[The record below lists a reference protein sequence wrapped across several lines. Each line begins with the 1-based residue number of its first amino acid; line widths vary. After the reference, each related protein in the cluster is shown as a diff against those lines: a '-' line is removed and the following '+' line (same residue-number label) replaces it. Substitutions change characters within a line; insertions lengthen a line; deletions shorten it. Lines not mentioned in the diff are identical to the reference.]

1 MAFHMGFSPSPYI
14 LSHIFLQLHS
24 TIMYY
29 DTFFSVNPDGTR
41 KLILVNKKEKKWIRR
56 RHNEPYP
63 SKQSNQSKFSK
74 GNIGKIILIYI
85 YIYTYICQPWWRCKP
100 NSCYSKECYQLPI
113 ECLKS
118 FHGLSD
124 QQLFG
129 KKLLC
134 CQAWKMI
141 LHLLFP
147 NDK

>member
-85 YIYTYICQPWWRCKP
+85 YIYI
-100 NSCYSKECYQLPI
+100 PI
-113 ECLKS
+113 YASLDE
-118 FHGLSD
+118 D
-124 QQLFG
+124 
-129 KKLLC
+129 
-134 CQAWKMI
+134 ANPI
-141 LHLLFP
+141 LVIRRNVINCRL
-147 NDK
+147 NA